1 MSGAPG
7 GAGHELPMPELN
19 DKSNSLMSGAPGG
32 AGHELP
38 MPEVNDKSDSL
49 MDDEWLAE
57 RFEADR
63 ARLEAVAYRML
74 GTASDADDAVQ
85 EAWLRLSR
93 SDTSEVENL
102 SGWLTTVVSRVC
114 LDMLRSRRSRREEPL
129 TLDGDFIPDS
139 SDPAREAMLAESVGL
154 AMLAVLERLAP
165 AERVAFVLHD
175 VFGVSFEDVAGIV
188 GRSPVAA
195 RQLASRGR
203 RRVQGASADARAE
216 DVARQRD
223 IVEAFFR
230 AARAGD
236 LQALLEVL
244 DPDVV
249 LRGDESWQRMGAR
262 TGWVELHGA
271 QAVAEQFSGAAQT
284 AQLALIDGMP
294 GAVWAPG
301 GTPRVVFGV
310 TIRNGK
316 VVEIELAADTERLSR
331 LKIEILP

>member
-1 MSGAPG
+1 
-7 GAGHELPMPELN
+7 
-19 DKSNSLMSGAPGG
+19 
-32 AGHELP
+32 
-38 MPEVNDKSDSL
+38 

-63 ARLEAVAYRML
+63 TRLQAVAYRLL
-74 GTASDADDAVQ
+74 GSASEADDAVQ

-93 SDTSEVENL
+93 TDTSEVENL
-102 SGWLTTVVSRVC
+102 SGWLTTVVARVC
-114 LDMLRSRRSRREEPL
+114 LDMLRSRRSRREQPL
-129 TLDGDFIPDS
+129 ALDGELIPDAA
-139 SDPAREAMLAESVGL
+139 DPEREAMLAESVGL
-154 AMLAVLERLAP
+154 AMLAVLQRLAP

-175 VFGVSFEDVAGIV
+175 VFGVSFEEIAGIV

-203 RRVQGASADARAE
+203 RRVQGASEDGRAA

-230 AARAGD
+230 ASRAGD
-236 LQALLEVL
+236 FQALLAVL
-244 DPDVV
+244 DPDVA
-249 LRGDESWQRMGAR
+249 LRGDEAALRMGVR
-262 TGWVELHGA
+262 SGWLTSELHGA
-271 QAVAEQFSGAAQT
+271 KAVAEQFAGQAQA
-284 AQLALIDGMP
+284 AQLALIDGVP

-301 GTPRVVFGV
+301 GTSRVVFGF

>member
-1 MSGAPG
+1 
-7 GAGHELPMPELN
+7 
-19 DKSNSLMSGAPGG
+19 
-32 AGHELP
+32 
-38 MPEVNDKSDSL
+38 
-49 MDDEWLAE
+49 MDGEWLAQ

-63 ARLEAVAYRML
+63 TRLQAVAYRLL
-74 GTASDADDAVQ
+74 GSASEADDAVQ

-93 SDTSEVENL
+93 SDTREVENL
-102 SGWLTTVVSRVC
+102 RGWLTTVVARVC

-129 TLDGDFIPDS
+129 ALDGESIPDAA
-139 SDPAREAMLAESVGL
+139 DPEREAMLAESVGL
-154 AMLAVLERLAP
+154 AMLAVLQRLAP

-175 VFGVSFEDVAGIV
+175 VFGVSFEEIAGIV

-203 RRVQGASADARAE
+203 RRVQGASEDGRAA

-230 AARAGD
+230 ASRGGD
-236 LQALLEVL
+236 FQALLAVL
-244 DPDVV
+244 DPDVA
-249 LRGDESWQRMGAR
+249 LRGDEAVLRMGVR
-262 TGWVELHGA
+262 SGWLTSELHGA
-271 QAVAEQFSGAAQT
+271 KAVAEQFAGQAQA
-284 AQLALIDGMP
+284 AQLALIDGVP

-301 GTPRVVFGV
+301 GTPRVVFGF

>member
-1 MSGAPG
+1 
-7 GAGHELPMPELN
+7 
-19 DKSNSLMSGAPGG
+19 
-32 AGHELP
+32 
-38 MPEVNDKSDSL
+38 
-49 MDDEWLAE
+49 MDGEWLAE

-63 ARLEAVAYRML
+63 TRLQAVAYRLL
-74 GTASDADDAVQ
+74 GSASEADDAVQ

-93 SDTSEVENL
+93 TDTSEVENL

-129 TLDGDFIPDS
+129 ALDGEFIPDAA
-139 SDPAREAMLAESVGL
+139 DPEREAMLAESVGL
-154 AMLAVLERLAP
+154 AMLAVLQRLAP

-175 VFGVSFEDVAGIV
+175 VFGVSFDEIAGIV

-203 RRVQGASADARAE
+203 RRVQGASEDGRAA

-230 AARAGD
+230 ASRSGD
-236 LQALLEVL
+236 FQALLAVL
-244 DPDVV
+244 DPDVA
-249 LRGDESWQRMGAR
+249 LRGDEAALRMGVR
-262 TGWVELHGA
+262 SGWLTSELHGA
-271 QAVAEQFSGAAQT
+271 EAVAEQFAGAAQT
-284 AQLALIDGMP
+284 AQLALIDGVP

-301 GTPRVVFGV
+301 GTPRVVFGF